1 MRGRI
6 PCLHVSDGSNMY
18 PVQAGEGGARI
29 GSLEVVCE
37 GVQVN
42 THLCSSALRIFAPVI
57 FTNLPSFTSP
67 LISKARLLKPPVPSP

>member
-1 MRGRI
+1 MRGRM

-42 THLCSSALRIFAPVI
+42 
-57 FTNLPSFTSP
+57 SP
-67 LISKARLLKPPVPSP
+67 LQAPILAVLTGAELADSDQDMQRC